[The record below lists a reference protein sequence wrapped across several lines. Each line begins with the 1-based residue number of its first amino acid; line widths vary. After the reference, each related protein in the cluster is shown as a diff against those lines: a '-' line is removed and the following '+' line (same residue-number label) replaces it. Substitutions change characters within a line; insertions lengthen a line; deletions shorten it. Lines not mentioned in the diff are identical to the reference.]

1 MENKITRKQAIKKAG
16 YMAASAATMMV
27 LLGNSTKANGMVAGV
42 GGDPGVA
49 GGPKTS
55 AADCPP
61 GGGPGG
67 PGGPHPG
74 GGPR

>member
-1 MENKITRKQAIKKAG
+1 MEKKITRKQAIKKAG

-27 LLGNSTKANGMVAGV
+27 LLGNSTKASGMVV
-42 GGDPGVA
+42 DPGGDPA
-49 GGPKTS
+49 GGHGPKTS

-67 PGGPHPG
+67 G
-74 GGPR
+74 RR

>member
-1 MENKITRKQAIKKAG
+1 MEKKITRKAAIKKAG

-27 LLGNSTKANGMVAGV
+27 LLGNSKNAKGMVGGP
-42 GGDPGVA
+42 GGDPGGH

-61 GGGPGG
+61 NGPGPGPGPGG
-67 PGGPHPG
+67 QK
-74 GGPR
+74 